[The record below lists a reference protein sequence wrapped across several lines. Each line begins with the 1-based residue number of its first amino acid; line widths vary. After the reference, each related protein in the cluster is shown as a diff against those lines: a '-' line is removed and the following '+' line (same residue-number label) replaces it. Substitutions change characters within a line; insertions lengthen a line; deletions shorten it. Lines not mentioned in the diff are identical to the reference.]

1 MKKSLRMTVLG
12 VAAAALVVAG
22 GALFLADRGSQPP
35 TDVAAVPAGVG
46 SEAEGQPGSAAV
58 DVALTYEWP
67 AGAGVESV
75 EATATKAAHATQH
88 AVWREGI
95 PARATATAQTRTAW
109 EAAATLSAVSTDVP
123 PPTVPPEPKPT
134 ATSAIPTAVPLN
146 TTRVAT
152 PRPGEVSS
160 GPGSC
165 QGVLSAKGST
175 SLGRGKSVRFQ
186 LLRNDGGPIRGVR
199 YGLITRADATGR
211 LGNAS
216 RQGVTFRAPGRG
228 RGVAT
233 VEVSFSQQHMVR
245 TLSDDGVWTRKAAGW
260 DQCYKTSESIRWPAR
275 NNAAPGEGAA
285 DSIGGGNPPTYSGQW
300 VCNTPYGTYAG
311 SCLP

>member
-1 MKKSLRMTVLG
+1 MRRSFRIAVLG
-12 VAAAALVVAG
+12 AAAAAVVVVG
-22 GALFLADRGSQPP
+22 GALFLADRGSQPQPP
-35 TDVAAVPAGVG
+35 TDVSAVPSGVSSGG
-46 SEAEGQPGSAAV
+46 SQPGSAAV

-175 SLGRGKSVRFQ
+175 SLGHGKSVRFQ
-186 LLRNDGGPIRGVR
+186 LLRNEGGPIRGVR
-199 YGLITRADATGR
+199 YGLITTADPTGR
-211 LGNAS
+211 LGNAG
-216 RQGVTFRAPGRG
+216 REGVTFRAPGRG
-228 RGVAT
+228 KGTAH
-233 VEVSFSQQHMVR
+233 VEVTFRQGRNVCYVTSEAVNWPGRRFSDPDAVPGG
-245 TLSDDGVWTRKAAGW
+245 DDGVKYHTF
-260 DQCYKTSESIRWPAR
+260 
-275 NNAAPGEGAA
+275 
-285 DSIGGGNPPTYSGQW
+285 SGQE
-300 VCNTPYGTYAG
+300 VCNTPWGTFPG
-311 SCLP
+311 SC